1 MALSQTKLHEKTSV
15 GARKAAGIP
24 FLTVNRLTW
33 LLLIVAVASA
43 LGIAHDLNRVRQ
55 VDAFNRAVSE
65 GKPPKSDVQSFE
77 AKFST
82 AYWLATKGR
91 YKESSLL
98 FVHLLEQ
105 ASPTQKAAIEHN
117 IGNIFFLRGLAINGT
132 NSTVRDEAEYLI
144 RQAKTAY
151 QSSLKSENNH
161 WDARHNLDRLLTMLP
176 ATPTPG
182 VGESDTPGLIMGNIP
197 VGLP

>member
-1 MALSQTKLHEKTSV
+1 MKLDIRSLLTVKKLTWFLGVVSIICLLASVYTFNRIKQIDEFNQAVSV
-15 GARKAAGIP
+15 GK
-24 FLTVNRLTW
+24 T
-33 LLLIVAVASA
+33 
-43 LGIAHDLNRVRQ
+43 
-55 VDAFNRAVSE
+55 
-65 GKPPKSDVQSFE
+65 PKTDKQSFE
-77 AKFST
+77 AKFAT
-82 AYWLATKGR
+82 ALYLAKKER
-91 YKESSLL
+91 YKEATLL
-98 FVHLLEQ
+98 FSQTL
-105 ASPTQKAAIEHN
+105 ANANATQKSAVNYN

-151 QSSLKSENNH
+151 QSSLKAENNH